1 MTVPPRGEYELE
13 APTAVIASY
22 LRKTISI
29 SYLIGLVWSGKWVI
43 AACAALGF
51 LYGAYTAHQQGAYY
65 MATMH
70 VSPAPD
76 GGGLGD
82 MGAAGGLLAGLT
94 GGSATAQ
101 VPRFIQFLYALSSV
115 EVARSLDNKY
125 DLLCRIY
132 KGECDL
138 KTRQWKPRT
147 SMQDRFTS
155 LQFRLSGLPDPNVGP
170 RDIIDLAKYIGGSV
184 GVAQL
189 KKTDSVNTI
198 TYMDRN
204 PKFAAQFLTQVVKAA
219 NDYVRAQ
226 SHASQKLYVEYL
238 SASAA
243 KATNVEQRQ
252 AIDTLLLQQER
263 QLMMTEVDSPYA
275 AQILD
280 GPTVTPVNKVMK
292 TIAIQT
298 ALGLLIGLAIA
309 LCRDLLPRKWRVW

>member
-1 MTVPPRGEYELE
+1 MTVTPRGEYELE

-22 LRKTISI
+22 LRKTISV
-29 SYLIGLVWSGKWVI
+29 SYLVGLVWSGKLVM

-51 LYGAYTAHQQGAYY
+51 LYGVYTVHDQGPYY
-65 MATMH
+65 MATMR

-76 GGGLGD
+76 SGGGLD

-94 GGSATAQ
+94 GGTATAQ

-115 EVARSLDNKY
+115 EVAQGLDKKY

-132 KGECDL
+132 KGECDP

-147 SMQDRFTS
+147 TIRNRITS
-155 LQFRLSGLPDPNVGP
+155 LTFRLSGLPDPNVGP
-170 RDIIDLAKYIGGSV
+170 RSTIDLATYIANNV
-184 GVAQL
+184 TVTQL
-189 KKTDSVNTI
+189 KKTDSVNTL
-198 TYMDRN
+198 TYTDRN
-204 PKFAAQFLTQVVKAA
+204 PQFSAQFLAQVVKAA

-226 SHASQKLYVEYL
+226 SRESQKLYVEYL
-238 SASAA
+238 TASAA
-243 KATNVEQRQ
+243 KTTNVEQRQ

-263 QLMMTEVDSPYA
+263 QLMMTEVDIPYA
-275 AQILD
+275 VQILD
-280 GPTVTPVNKVMK
+280 GPTVTPVNRALK

-298 ALGLLIGLAIA
+298 ILGFAVGLAIA

>member
-1 MTVPPRGEYELE
+1 VEITP
-13 APTAVIASY
+13 A
-22 LRKTISI
+22 
-29 SYLIGLVWSGKWVI
+29 
-43 AACAALGF
+43 
-51 LYGAYTAHQQGAYY
+51 
-65 MATMH
+65 
-70 VSPAPD
+70 APD

-204 PKFAAQFLTQVVKAA
+204 PKFAAQFLTRPADGLPPVPAA
-219 NDYVRAQ
+219 LLTLMGV
-226 SHASQKLYVEYL
+226 
-238 SASAA
+238 SASAYTA
-243 KATNVEQRQ
+243 NK
-252 AIDTLLLQQER
+252 I
-263 QLMMTEVDSPYA
+263 
-275 AQILD
+275 
-280 GPTVTPVNKVMK
+280 VNTKG
-292 TIAIQT
+292 T
-298 ALGLLIGLAIA
+298 A
-309 LCRDLLPRKWRVW
+309 PQ